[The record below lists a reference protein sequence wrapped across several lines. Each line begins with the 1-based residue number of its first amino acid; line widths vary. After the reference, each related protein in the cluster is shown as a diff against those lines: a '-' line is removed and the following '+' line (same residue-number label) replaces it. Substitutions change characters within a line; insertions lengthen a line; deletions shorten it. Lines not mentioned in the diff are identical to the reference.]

1 MGEINSVED
10 HLGFWLRFVSNH
22 VSGRF
27 AKLLD
32 QRGLTVAEWVALRTL
47 YDVNEGSHVDLIQVL
62 GMTRGATSKV
72 ITKLEGK
79 HLVKRSTWEGSAKE
93 QLLVLTVQ
101 GRKLVPQLVTLA
113 DENEEYFFG
122 HLSKTD
128 KLALLKA
135 MQGLVEHHQLKQIP
149 LK

>member
-1 MGEINSVED
+1 MGEINSVEA

-27 AKLLD
+27 AKMLD
-32 QRGLTVAEWVALRTL
+32 QRELTVAEWVALRTL

-79 HLVKRSTWEGSAKE
+79 HLVKRSAWEGSAKE
-93 QLLVLTVQ
+93 QLLVLTTQ
-101 GRKLVPQLVTLA
+101 GRKLVPELVTLA

-122 HLSKTD
+122 HLSKAE

-135 MQGLVEHHQLKQIP
+135 MQALVHHHQLKQIP
-149 LK
+149 TK